1 MILIHVMRHWGD
13 PATWTTPIGTVV
25 SFLGGPPPAPVF
37 MFLMGASVAFSRRT
51 SFRSLASRGV
61 LLVAAGY
68 LLNLVRGTLP
78 LSAGLATGVVT
89 PDEVAPFTPLSL
101 LWMVDILQLAGCS
114 LILMA
119 ALREVVPVGP
129 AWLLIA
135 LVVVLVAPVLD
146 GLATG
151 IVVVDALLGMLWAT
165 ADNVYYP
172 VLPWSVFPLV
182 GAVVGDAMVRARDR
196 RTVLRRTG
204 VVALIGCVVGV
215 VLITATSTTLDDR
228 TYLAPPPVLVPAIL
242 GFVIAWVWLCDI
254 VVHHAGRRFGLPV
267 VYGWGARVTSMYVIH
282 WLIVAWGVAIV
293 GFRVMGLDP
302 CWSRWSLS
310 SRQRSSLRAGG
321 HGCAGSSRWR
331 KHRRSDRPRSRPG
344 PDEDKEEP
352 RVVGAGVQGVG
363 GLVAGRGFEP
373 LTFGL

>member
-25 SFLGGPPPAPVF
+25 SFLGGPPAAPVF

-129 AWLLIA
+129 AGCSS
-135 LVVVLVAPVLD
+135 PS
-146 GLATG
+146 
-151 IVVVDALLGMLWAT
+151 
-165 ADNVYYP
+165 
-172 VLPWSVFPLV
+172 WSCSW
-182 GAVVGDAMVRARDR
+182 R
-196 RTVLRRTG
+196 
-204 VVALIGCVVGV
+204 
-215 VLITATSTTLDDR
+215 
-228 TYLAPPPVLVPAIL
+228 
-242 GFVIAWVWLCDI
+242 
-254 VVHHAGRRFGLPV
+254 
-267 VYGWGARVTSMYVIH
+267 
-282 WLIVAWGVAIV
+282 
-293 GFRVMGLDP
+293 
-302 CWSRWSLS
+302 
-310 SRQRSSLRAGG
+310 RSSTA
-321 HGCAGSSRWR
+321 
-331 KHRRSDRPRSRPG
+331 
-344 PDEDKEEP
+344 
-352 RVVGAGVQGVG
+352 
-363 GLVAGRGFEP
+363 
-373 LTFGL
+373 